1 MSNHSKGVLYALIT
15 ALLWGVLAIALKI
28 AVIRI
33 DPATIVWFRFILSF
47 VPLFIWVMIYR
58 QEHLRILVRPPF
70 LLVIATIMLSINYLG
85 FNYGVKYT
93 SPGNAQIFIQT
104 AQILL
109 ALGGI
114 IFLRERFTRIQAGG
128 FLLAIIG
135 LVLFYNQQLLH
146 FAENQIEYNRGILL
160 ILLAGVAWATYAI
173 LQKILVVRY
182 SGAALNL
189 FIFGLPSL
197 LYLPAVNFSQLG
209 NLSLAWWLLLV
220 FLGINTL
227 ISYTMLALS
236 LKYLEASKI
245 SIILIMN
252 PVITFILMGILGS
265 LQFTLIVPE
274 KFTLFSILG
283 ALTVLS
289 GALLVIWK
297 PKRSEVYSKK

>member
-1 MSNHSKGVLYALIT
+1 MSDHSKGVLYALIT

-28 AVIRI
+28 AVARI

-47 VPLFIWVMIYR
+47 IPLFIWVMIYR
-58 QEHLRILVRPPF
+58 REHLRILIRPPL
-70 LLVIATIMLSINYLG
+70 LLVIATIMLSVNYLG

-109 ALGGI
+109 ALAGI
-114 IFLRERFTRIQAGG
+114 VFLKERFTRIQGGG
-128 FLLAIIG
+128 FMLAIIG
-135 LVLFYNQQLLH
+135 LLLFYNQQLLH
-146 FAENQIEYNRGILL
+146 FADNPIEYNRGILL
-160 ILLAGVAWATYAI
+160 ILMAAIAWATYAI
-173 LQKILVVRY
+173 IQKILVVRF

-209 NLSLAWWLLLV
+209 SLTFVWWLLLI

-227 ISYTMLALS
+227 VSYTMLALS

-265 LQFTLIVPE
+265 LSFSLVVPE

-283 ALTVLS
+283 ALTVLV

-297 PKRSEVYSKK
+297 PRR

>member
-47 VPLFIWVMIYR
+47 VPLFIWVLIYR
-58 QEHLRILVRPPF
+58 QEHLRILAKPPF

-197 LYLPAVNFSQLG
+197 LFLPAVNFSQLG
-209 NLSLAWWLLLV
+209 NLSFVWWLLLV

-265 LQFTLIVPE
+265 LPFTLIVPE

-283 ALTVLS
+283 ALIVLS

-297 PKRSEVYSKK
+297 PKR

>member
-28 AVIRI
+28 AVMRI

-47 VPLFIWVMIYR
+47 VPLFIWVMVYR
-58 QEHLRILVRPPF
+58 REHLRILVKPPF
-70 LLVIATIMLSINYLG
+70 LLVIATIMLSVNYLG

-109 ALGGI
+109 ALAGI
-114 IFLRERFTRIQAGG
+114 VFLKERFTRIQGGG

-135 LVLFYNQQLLH
+135 LLLFYNQQLVH
-146 FAENQIEYNRGILL
+146 FADNPIEYNRGILL
-160 ILLAGVAWATYAI
+160 ILMAAVAWATYAI
-173 LQKILVVRY
+173 LQKVLVVRF

-189 FIFGLPSL
+189 FIFGLPTL
-197 LYLPAVNFSQLG
+197 LYLPAVNFSQLS
-209 NLSLAWWLLLV
+209 NLSFVWWLLLV
-220 FLGINTL
+220 FLGLNTL
-227 ISYTMLALS
+227 VSYTMLALS

-274 KFTLFSILG
+274 RFTFFSVLG
-283 ALTVLS
+283 ALTVLC

-297 PKRSEVYSKK
+297 PKR

>member
-47 VPLFIWVMIYR
+47 IPLFIWVVIYR
-58 QEHLRILVRPPF
+58 SEHLRILIRPPL
-70 LLVIATIMLSINYLG
+70 LLVIATIMLSVNYLG

-109 ALGGI
+109 ALAGI
-114 IFLRERFTRIQAGG
+114 IFLKERFTRIQAGG

-135 LVLFYNQQLLH
+135 LLLFYNQQLLH
-146 FAENQIEYNRGILL
+146 FAENQTEYNRGILL
-160 ILLAGVAWATYAI
+160 ILMAAVAWATYAI
-173 LQKILVVRY
+173 LQKILVVRF

-197 LYLPAVNFSQLG
+197 LYLPAVNFSQLQ
-209 NLSLAWWLLLV
+209 NLGFVWWLLLV

-227 ISYTMLALS
+227 VSYTMLALS
-236 LKYLEASKI
+236 LKYLEASRI

-252 PVITFILMGILGS
+252 PVITFILMGVLGS
-265 LQFTLIVPE
+265 LSFTLIVPE

-283 ALTVLS
+283 ALTVLC

-297 PKRSEVYSKK
+297 PRR

>member
-47 VPLFIWVMIYR
+47 IPLFIWVVIYR
-58 QEHLRILVRPPF
+58 RENLRILVKPPF

-109 ALGGI
+109 ALAGI
-114 IFLRERFTRIQAGG
+114 VFLKERFTRIQGGG
-128 FLLAIIG
+128 FMLAIIG
-135 LVLFYNQQLLH
+135 LLLFYNQQLVH
-146 FAENQIEYNRGILL
+146 FADNPIEYNRGILL
-160 ILLAGVAWATYAI
+160 ILMAAVAWATYAI
-173 LQKILVVRY
+173 LQKILVVRF

-197 LYLPAVNFSQLG
+197 LYLPAVNFSQLQS
-209 NLSLAWWLLLV
+209 LSFVWWLLLV

-236 LKYLEASKI
+236 LKYLEASRI

-265 LQFTLIVPE
+265 LSFTLIVPE
-274 KFTLFSILG
+274 KFTFFSILG
-283 ALTVLS
+283 ALIVLT

-297 PKRSEVYSKK
+297 PKR

>member
-1 MSNHSKGVLYALIT
+1 MSNHSKGILYALIT

-47 VPLFIWVMIYR
+47 IPLFIWVLIYR
-58 QEHLRILVRPPF
+58 REHLRILVKPPF
-70 LLVIATIMLSINYLG
+70 LLVIATIMLSVNYLG

-109 ALGGI
+109 ALAGI
-114 IFLRERFTRIQAGG
+114 VFLKERFTRIQAGG
-128 FLLAIIG
+128 FFLAIIG
-135 LVLFYNQQLLH
+135 LALFYNQQLLH
-146 FAENQIEYNRGILL
+146 FADNPIEYNRGILL
-160 ILLAGVAWATYAI
+160 ILVAAVAWATYAI
-173 LQKILVVRY
+173 LQKILVVRF

-197 LYLPAVNFSQLG
+197 LYLPAVHFSQLQD
-209 NLSLAWWLLLV
+209 LSFVWWLLLI

-227 ISYTMLALS
+227 VSYTMLALS

-252 PVITFILMGILGS
+252 PVITFIMMGILGS
-265 LQFTLIVPE
+265 LQFTLIIPE

-283 ALTVLS
+283 ALTVLG

-297 PKRSEVYSKK
+297 PRR